1 MGWCVG
7 VFSPCLD
14 LSLKYFLQE
23 IMMIIEPT
31 RNLALELVRVTEA
44 AAISAGRYMGRG
56 DKNAADHAAVEAMR
70 LILNTINMNA
80 VIVIG
85 EGEKDHAPMLFNGEH
100 VGTGSGAEM
109 DIAVDPIDGTR
120 PLANGTWSALAIVA
134 LAPRGT
140 MYDPGP
146 FVYMDKIA
154 VGPQAKGKIDIN
166 APVKNNLV
174 AIAKEGGKTVEDL
187 TVVILDRPRH
197 KQLIEDVRQAGARI
211 RLIPDGDVAG
221 ALMTAWPDSGIDVLL
236 GVGGTPEGV
245 LSACA
250 LRAMGGEIQG
260 KLFARSD
267 DDLRR
272 GREMGYDFEKILSMN
287 DLVSTDDVFFAAT
300 GITDGEF
307 LDGVKYFGTG
317 ARTDSLVVRGQTGT
331 IRQIIA
337 THRWDKLK
345 QFSAIKY

>member
-1 MGWCVG
+1 LV
-7 VFSPCLD
+7 S
-14 LSLKYFLQE
+14 
-23 IMMIIEPT
+23 EPT

-44 AAISAGRYMGRG
+44 AALSAGRYMGRG
-56 DKNAADHAAVEAMR
+56 NKIAADYAAVEAMR
-70 LILNTINMNA
+70 LILNTISMNA
-80 VIVIG
+80 IIVIG
-85 EGEKDHAPMLFNGEH
+85 EGEKDNAPMLFNGEH
-100 VGTGSGAEM
+100 VGNGNGAEM

-120 PLANGTWSALAIVA
+120 PLVNGTWSALALVA

-140 MYDPGP
+140 MFDPGP
-146 FVYMDKIA
+146 FLYMDKIA
-154 VGPQAKGKIDIN
+154 VGPLSKGKVDIN
-166 APVKNNLV
+166 ASVKHNLV
-174 AIAKEGGKTVEDL
+174 AIAKASKKSVEDV

-197 KQLIEDVRQAGARI
+197 KTLISDVRKAGARI

-221 ALMTAWPDSGIDVLL
+221 ALMTAWPDSGIDVLM

-260 KLFARSD
+260 KLYSRND
-267 DDLRR
+267 DELRR
-272 GREMGYDFEKILSMN
+272 GRERGFDFEKVLTMN
-287 DLVSTDDVFFAAT
+287 DLVSSEDVFFAAT

-307 LDGVKYFGTG
+307 LDGVKYFGSG

-331 IRQIIA
+331 VRQIIA